1 MKQIFRISKSVKGNC
16 SINSNPIERMKILF
30 LCLFNLI
37 TWTIS
42 GQKDSSH
49 SKIIAP
55 LAQYIQVMEGRYNCN
70 IHIDTHT
77 SQAQMISPQ
86 SFNEASKTI
95 FSKVIVDNDDIVKKG
110 KAINY
115 TQNTDKNTISF
126 SSIFIGKKGHLMYG
140 INANGNSQ
148 DNLLSL
154 KNSTSPNYGLAAGGA
169 VFWKLFSIQDFESDD
184 CYKLQ
189 SKRQDYYYELLSNYK
204 GLDLLLSGDKAQ
216 TSLKIDSLNNRI
228 AVLNK
233 NTQYAYYSTYK
244 RLDIRKLI
252 KERDSLVKLQN
263 SYNLFYEHGIG
274 ALKDT
279 IDQSITSWE
288 LKNSNFVGNML
299 LWIDG
304 GVDLSYNAINVYDV
318 SVLKTMKPI
327 KQTINKTAMY
337 VAGNFSMNTRKI
349 IFYVNLGVKFYNSYW
364 LEGQHL
370 KNYELKDTTYNETIK
385 FQAYNNLSANKSLSN
400 MYYTTNPYL
409 TAYIFPYQ
417 KTLGIETSVSLKIQ
431 PQSAPLYDARLGVL
445 YSVHDE
451 KTDLA
456 VGTFGLFFTLNGY
469 DSSTKLNQDKIG
481 IGFRVGLP
489 LDKLMKAGK

>member
-1 MKQIFRISKSVKGNC
+1 
-16 SINSNPIERMKILF
+16 
-30 LCLFNLI
+30 
-37 TWTIS
+37 
-42 GQKDSSH
+42 
-49 SKIIAP
+49 
-55 LAQYIQVMEGRYNCN
+55 MEGRYNCN

-337 VAGNFSMNTRKI
+337 VAGNFSMNT
-349 IFYVNLGVKFYNSYW
+349 
-364 LEGQHL
+364 
-370 KNYELKDTTYNETIK
+370 
-385 FQAYNNLSANKSLSN
+385 ANKSLSN